1 MNVRKIRTDSKLKT
15 LPEERQAAIIE
26 FLREHSLADT
36 RAWLRADG
44 LSTSSTALSD
54 FLSWYRL
61 RRQFQE
67 DESTTETLL
76 EQLKAQ
82 IPDLTEEQLDELGQ
96 RTFSL
101 LAIRDKDL
109 SGFVQVRSARARGQ
123 IEKAKIQLREAAEA
137 RLREGL
143 ELAQE
148 RFRRETVE
156 LYVEW
161 SADERSK
168 TILALPISN
177 KQKIEELG
185 RYHFGELWELG
196 SSGEGRVEYGEK

>member
-177 KQKIEELG
+177 ELKIQELG
-185 RYHFGELWELG
+185 RHHFGELWELG
-196 SSGEGRVEYGEK
+196 EK